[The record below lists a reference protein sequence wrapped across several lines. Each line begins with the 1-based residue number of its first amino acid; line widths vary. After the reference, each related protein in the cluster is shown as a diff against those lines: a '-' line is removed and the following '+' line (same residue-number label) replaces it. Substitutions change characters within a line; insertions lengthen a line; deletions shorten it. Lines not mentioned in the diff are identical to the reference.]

1 MDLDYSRK
9 DNEKYFCIYQNNVIF
24 LPKITKTLLIMKK
37 ILLLLTL
44 ALMTCSVFAQDA
56 AFKKEVEKAI
66 ELADFEATL
75 TETLRIQYQQL
86 VDAGTIKVDDVN
98 AMAQE
103 CAEAIMPKMK
113 EFMLEV
119 YYENYTLNEMKE
131 YNKFLTT
138 PLGQKTIK
146 VAPKIASA
154 TTKLSQDPEI
164 LTKLQAV
171 ILKHIKLD

>member
-9 DNEKYFCIYQNNVIF
+9 DNEKYFCRYQNNVIF

-44 ALMTCSVFAQDA
+44 ALLTCSVFAQDA
-56 AFKKEVEKAI
+56 AFKKEVEKAL
-66 ELADFEATL
+66 ELSDFQGTL
-75 TETLRIQYQQL
+75 TETFRIQYQQL
-86 VDAGTIKVDDVN
+86 VDAGTVKVDDVDALARESTE
-98 AMAQE
+98 AM
-103 CAEAIMPKMK
+103 MDKMK
-113 EFMLEV
+113 DFALEV
-119 YYENYTLNEMKE
+119 YYENYTLSEMKE
-131 YNKFLTT
+131 YNKFL
-138 PLGQKTIK
+138 K

>member
-9 DNEKYFCIYQNNVIF
+9 DNEKYFCRYQNNVIF

-44 ALMTCSVFAQDA
+44 ALLTCSVFAQDA

-103 CAEAIMPKMK
+103 CAEAMMPKMK

-131 YNKFLTT
+131 YNKFLST
-138 PLGQKTIK
+138 PLGQKM
-146 VAPKIASA
+146 VAVTPKITNA

-164 LTKLQAV
+164 LGKLQSV
-171 ILKHIKLD
+171 LLKHLKLD

>member
-9 DNEKYFCIYQNNVIF
+9 DNEKYFCRYQNNVIF

-44 ALMTCSVFAQDA
+44 ALLTCSVFAQDA

-86 VDAGTIKVDDVN
+86 VDAGTIKVDDVDALAHRRLQN
-98 AMAQE
+98 ALHARRI
-103 CAEAIMPKMK
+103 ATDIARPHLRHRSRNSK
-113 EFMLEV
+113 
-119 YYENYTLNEMKE
+119 
-131 YNKFLTT
+131 
-138 PLGQKTIK
+138 
-146 VAPKIASA
+146 KIIH
-154 TTKLSQDPEI
+154 LP
-164 LTKLQAV
+164 
-171 ILKHIKLD
+171 

>member
-1 MDLDYSRK
+1 M
-9 DNEKYFCIYQNNVIF
+9 
-24 LPKITKTLLIMKK
+24 PKITQTLLIMKK

-103 CAEAIMPKMK
+103 CAEAMMPKMK

-131 YNKFLTT
+131 YNKFLST
-138 PLGQKTIK
+138 PLGQKM
-146 VAPKIASA
+146 VAVTPKITNA

-164 LTKLQAV
+164 LGKLQSV
-171 ILKHIKLD
+171 LLKHLKLD

>member
-1 MDLDYSRK
+1 MD
-9 DNEKYFCIYQNNVIF
+9 
-24 LPKITKTLLIMKK
+24 
-37 ILLLLTL
+37 
-44 ALMTCSVFAQDA
+44 
-56 AFKKEVEKAI
+56 
-66 ELADFEATL
+66 
-75 TETLRIQYQQL
+75 
-86 VDAGTIKVDDVN
+86 
-98 AMAQE
+98 
-103 CAEAIMPKMK
+103 KMK
-113 EFMLEV
+113 DFALEV
-119 YYENYTLNEMKE
+119 YYENYTLSEMKE

>member
-9 DNEKYFCIYQNNVIF
+9 DNEKYFCRYQNNVIF

-44 ALMTCSVFAQDA
+44 ALLTCSVFAQDA

-86 VDAGTIKVDDVN
+86 VDAGTIKVDDVDALARESTE
-98 AMAQE
+98 AM
-103 CAEAIMPKMK
+103 MDKMK
-113 EFMLEV
+113 DFALEV
-119 YYENYTLNEMKE
+119 YYENYTLSEMKE

>member
-9 DNEKYFCIYQNNVIF
+9 DNEKYFCRYQNNVIF
-24 LPKITKTLLIMKK
+24 LPKITQTLLIMKK

-103 CAEAIMPKMK
+103 CAEAMMPKMK
-113 EFMLEV
+113 EFLLEV
-119 YYENYTLNEMKE
+119 YYDTYTLSEMKE
-131 YNKFLTT
+131 YNKFLST

-146 VAPKIASA
+146 ATPKISNAS
-154 TTKLSQDPEI
+154 TKLAQDPEI
-164 LTKLQAV
+164 LTKLQGV